1 MRPREAII
9 ADILEIAREQT
20 GSTRI
25 IYLANLS
32 NRQFSLYTRFLQ
44 ERKLI
49 KKRED
54 KTWLTTRLGEEYLL
68 AYHALKRILDHAE
81 QAPSFE
87 DSDDEDDNGS

>member
-1 MRPREAII
+1 VRPREAII
-9 ADILEIAREQT
+9 ADILEIAREPT

-44 ERKLI
+44 DRRLI

-54 KTWLTTRLGEEYLL
+54 KTWLTTPLGEEYLL
-68 AYHALKRILDHAE
+68 TYSALKRILDQAE
-81 QAPSFE
+81 QVRLH
-87 DSDDEDDNGS
+87 DEEERS